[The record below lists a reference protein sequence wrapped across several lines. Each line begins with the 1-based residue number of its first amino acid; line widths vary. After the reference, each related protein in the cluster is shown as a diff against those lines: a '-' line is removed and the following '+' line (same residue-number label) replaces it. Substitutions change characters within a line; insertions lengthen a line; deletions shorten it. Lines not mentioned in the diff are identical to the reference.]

1 VDVAL
6 DPSELE
12 GLSEE
17 QLRQRYEESRQRSGG
32 GAVGN
37 QQGGR
42 EDLSDLVAQESA
54 KRKGASNAKTR
65 DRERE
70 KEKFKF

>member
-1 VDVAL
+1 MDVAL

-17 QLRQRYEESRQRSGG
+17 QLRQRYEENRLRASGG
-32 GAVGN
+32 VGN

-42 EDLSDLVAQESA
+42 EDLSDVVAQESA
-54 KRKGASNAKTR
+54 KRNRRDNGKGGANNG
-65 DRERE
+65 RE
-70 KEKFKF
+70 KEKFRF

>member
-1 VDVAL
+1 MAL

-42 EDLSDLVAQESA
+42 EDLSDMVAQESA
-54 KRKGASNAKTR
+54 KRKGVTNAKN
-65 DRERE
+65 RERE